1 MLKKMLKEAGNG
13 GIILLATDGQNT
25 KGLTDICH
33 VEREI
38 IDAGI
43 RVITIAIGYTGYN
56 LNLTSM

>member
-25 KGLTDICH
+25 KGLTDIWH